1 MTQVINVDSSFVQKF
16 HAFVGIIWRS
26 LNPFFLEI
34 HPILFRGHFW
44 IILISTFTKKYYK
57 ERLLSITI
65 PQMKIDL
72 AVGYEH
78 HLKTTS
84 SWLWMT
90 YGFFDILEKMN
101 FLQRYV
107 LVTVML
113 VTSLCWWL
121 NDDEHFK
128 MLMTKKV
135 CWWHFPHVGDIP
147 MGHHHHNMPECDV
160 GDRYVMLETWNLPWC
175 QIQ

>member
-1 MTQVINVDSSFVQKF
+1 MTQLINVDSSFVQSSI
-16 HAFVGIIWRS
+16 AFALMIWHLLNLCFFVVILVNYFKWFLIIRIWWFS
-26 LNPFFLEI
+26 WKI
-34 HPILFRGHFW
+34 H
-44 IILISTFTKKYYK
+44 K
-57 ERLLSITI
+57 ERLLLLEI

-107 LVTVML
+107 HFRTVFFLCDSDVVTR
-113 VTSLCWWL
+113 LCWQL
-121 NDDEHFK
+121 YDDDSFK
-128 MLMTKKV
+128 MFV
-135 CWWHFPHVGDIP
+135 A
-147 MGHHHHNMPECDV
+147 E
-160 GDRYVMLETWNLPWC
+160 
-175 QIQ
+175 